1 MRKLASFLWQSRG
14 IVNLISRGL
23 SIMNRFNFTP
33 CKLEKILGR
42 YIDLLLKYNAIPTFP
57 ITANIVDRY
66 PETIQRLQKRGAVFE
81 IHGYVHIDYTRLSLK
96 QQEEHF
102 RKAIEIFQKYKITF
116 SGFRAPYT
124 RWNDDTMEAL
134 KTNGFMWDSSYTML
148 LDIIDKKDFK
158 KKQWDAYQKAVRLYT
173 PGKVAKQVVTP
184 RIMKN
189 GIVEIPMTLPDD
201 EIVVDRLGIRK
212 QQIVKKIL
220 WTIFKKTY
228 ERGEFFGV
236 QVHPERVTLYRP
248 AIERILKQVEVF
260 NLPVWKAT
268 LKDIAEWWIEKEK
281 FEAVIKETQTNVY
294 AINFKCSKRATVLA
308 KNIETGHFDQAG
320 IKGNGKNGTSRFVAD
335 PSSFTESANWYG
347 KYKLVNSIS
356 ELKVHSDKKPIIG
369 INPNCSDRFVK
380 FLKEDGYIVEIT
392 KTADNYSIYFN
403 GIKEFDEIE
412 ILKQI
417 EKQDVPLVRFWR
429 WPWAARSV
437 FSITGDVDALTIID
451 FWGRIVE
458 THFSN

>member
-1 MRKLASFLWQSRG
+1 MRKLAAFLWQSRG

-42 YIDLLLKYNAIPTFP
+42 YIDLLLKYNAVPTFP

-81 IHGYVHIDYTRLSLK
+81 VHGYVHIDYTRLNLK

-102 RKAIEIFQKYKITF
+102 KKAIEIFQKHKIAF

-134 KTNGFMWDSSYTML
+134 KRNGFMWDSSYTLL
-148 LDIIDKKDFK
+148 LDIIDKKGFK
-158 KKQWDAYQKAVRLYT
+158 KKQWDAYQKAIRLYT

-228 ERGEFFGV
+228 ERGEFFGL
-236 QVHPERVTLYRP
+236 QVHPERITLYRP
-248 AIERILKQVEVF
+248 AIERILKKVEVF

-281 FEAVIKETQTNVY
+281 FETDIKETQGVY
-294 AINFKCSKRATVLA
+294 TIKFKCSARATVLA
-308 KNIETGHFDQAG
+308 KNIE
-320 IKGNGKNGTSRFVAD
+320 IEGNGK
-335 PSSFTESANWYG
+335 EWYG
-347 KYKLVNSIS
+347 KYKLVSSTS
-356 ELKVHSDKKPIIG
+356 ELKVHSGKKPIIG
-369 INPNCSDRFVK
+369 VNPDCSNTFTR
-380 FLKEDGYIVEIT
+380 FLKEEGYIVEMS
-392 KTADNYSIYFN
+392 KTANNYSIYFD
-403 GIKEFDEIE
+403 GIKEFEEIE

-417 EKQDVPLVRFWR
+417 EKEDVPLIRFWR
-429 WPWAARSV
+429 WPWAARST
-437 FSITGDVDALTIID
+437 FSITGDIDALTIID